1 MRSARKSTV
10 PNYGIMCGMERYFNT
25 AGPCIPAKHY
35 MLPALDRLPEVRRLV
50 DMERYFVIHAP
61 RQTGKTTALKALV
74 REINA
79 KGDMVALY
87 CTLETL
93 QNAKNVENA
102 MPKLKRLLLRCASA
116 VPALALPSGA
126 DEGLDIREQRQG
138 WVVTAVSDTLT
149 DFCRKAGKPLVVFFD
164 EADCLVGDVLVSFLR
179 QLRDGYVNRE
189 DIPFAASIA
198 LVGMLDVRDYKA
210 QVRPDGESLGQI
222 SPFNI
227 ISKDMLLRNFTAD
240 EVAALYAQHTEA
252 TGQPFAT
259 GVLDTVMEFSGG
271 QPWLVNAL
279 ARECVEEIHGF
290 RYGETVTVD
299 DIETAKETIIRRR
312 DTHVDSLMERL
323 REPRVRR
330 VVEPII
336 SGGERPVSRDSED
349 WRFVTDLGL
358 VMENDKGELV
368 PANKMYAEIIGRYLT
383 RDEQDDMKSSVPS
396 TPWAT
401 PNGLDMAGLMSAFQK
416 FWRENSGADRNIHDY
431 REATPHLV
439 LMAFLQRVTNGQ
451 GRINREMALGSGRL
465 DLCVEYRDKRYAV
478 EVKTSKNF
486 KGEDSYRQLLGYLDK
501 LGLPEG
507 WMPIFDP
514 DPAKPW
520 EEKLYNRD
528 VSLDG
533 KTLHIVGL

>member
-1 MRSARKSTV
+1 
-10 PNYGIMCGMERYFNT
+10 MEKYFNT

-35 MLPALDRLPEVRRLV
+35 MLPALDRLPGIRRLV

-61 RQTGKTTALKALV
+61 RQTGKTTALNALAD
-74 REINA
+74 EING
-79 KGDMVALY
+79 KGEMGALY

-93 QNAKNVENA
+93 QNARDPDKSN
-102 MPKLKRLLLRCASA
+102 
-116 VPALALPSGA
+116 LAIRDLILDNYEAAFPSGNA
-126 DEGLDIREQRQG
+126 ENEAAMHDGGGSGL
-138 WVVTAVSDTLT
+138 AVRNALRRL
-149 DFCRKAGKPLVVFFD
+149 CRRAGKPFVVFFD
-164 EADCLVGDVLVSFLR
+164 EADCLAGDVLISFLR
-179 QLRDGYVNRE
+179 QLRDGYVNRAK
-189 DIPFAASIA
+189 IPFPASIA

-210 QVRPDGESLGQI
+210 QIRPDGESLGQI

-227 ISKDMLLRNFTAD
+227 ISKDMMLRNFNVD

-252 TGQPFAT
+252 TGQQLAE
-259 GVLDTVMEFSGG
+259 GVLGKVMDISGG

-290 RYGETVTVD
+290 RYGEMITVD
-299 DIETAKETIIRRR
+299 DVETAKETIIRRR

-336 SGGERPVSRDSED
+336 FGGERPVSRDSED

-358 VMENDKGELV
+358 VRENDKGELV

-383 RDEQDDMKSSVPS
+383 RDEQDDMKVSVPS
-396 TPWAT
+396 TPWAM
-401 PNGLDMAGLMSAFQK
+401 PDGLDMAGLMSAFQK

-478 EVKTSKNF
+478 EVKTARNF
-486 KGEDSYRQLLGYLDK
+486 KGEESYRQLLGYLDK
-501 LGLPEG
+501 LGLVEG

-520 EEKLYNRD
+520 EDKLYTRD
-528 VSLDG
+528 IALDG

>member
-1 MRSARKSTV
+1 
-10 PNYGIMCGMERYFNT
+10 MEKFFNT

-35 MLPALDRLPEVRRLV
+35 MLPALDRLPEIRHLV
-50 DMERYFVIHAP
+50 GMERYFVIHAP

-79 KGDMVALY
+79 KGDMAALY

-93 QNAKNVENA
+93 QNAKDVENA
-102 MPKLKRLLLRCASA
+102 MPKFKRLLLRSASA
-116 VPALALPSGA
+116 VPSLALPDSEK
-126 DEGLDIREQRQG
+126 DGLDIREQRQG

-149 DFCRKAGKPLVVFFD
+149 DFCRRAGKPFVGFFD
-164 EADCLVGDVLVSFLR
+164 EADCLAGDVLISFLR
-179 QLRDGYVNRE
+179 QLRDGYVNRAKV
-189 DIPFAASIA
+189 PFPASIA

-210 QVRPDGESLGQI
+210 QIRPDGESLGQI

-227 ISKDMLLRNFTAD
+227 ISEDMMLRNFTAD

-252 TGQPFAT
+252 TGQVFAPD
-259 GVLDTVMEFSGG
+259 VLDKVMEFSGG

-279 ARECVEEIHGF
+279 ARECVEKIHGF

-323 REPRVRR
+323 REPRIRR
-330 VVEPII
+330 IMEPVIL
-336 SGGERPVSRDSED
+336 GEQLVGTSVNDDDYS
-349 WRFVTDLGL
+349 FVQDLGL
-358 VMENDKGELV
+358 LKEVNGALV
-368 PANKMYAEIIGRYLT
+368 PANKMYAEIIGRYLS
-383 RDEQDDMKSSVPS
+383 RDDQVRMMQSIPN

-401 PNGLDMAGLMSAFQK
+401 PDGLDMPGLMVAFQK
-416 FWRENSGADRNIHDY
+416 FWRENSGADRRAY
-431 REATPHLV
+431 EYGEATPHLV

-478 EVKTSKNF
+478 EVKTAKNF
-486 KGEDSYRQLLGYLDK
+486 KGEDSYRQLLNYLDT
-501 LGLPEG
+501 LGLAEG

-528 VSLDG
+528 VELGG
-533 KTLHIVGL
+533 KTLHVIGL